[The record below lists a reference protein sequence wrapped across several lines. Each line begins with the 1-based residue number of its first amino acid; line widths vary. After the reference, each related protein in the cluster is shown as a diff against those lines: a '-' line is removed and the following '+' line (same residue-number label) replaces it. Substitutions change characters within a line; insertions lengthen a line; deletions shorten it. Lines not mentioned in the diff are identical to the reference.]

1 MRHVTDQ
8 EARVADRT
16 KVPDLSQTEPDE
28 DLDIIE
34 PDPSVAVIAA
44 PTLLRRRILAA
55 LDYDRLPVLGHAE
68 SSDAL
73 LDELTGRTPR
83 VVVVAGLAEDP
94 LLEAIEGTAHSLPE
108 SRVVFVTEHLLGG
121 PLRRALRAGAR
132 GAVPAA
138 QIETGLALAVR
149 AASAG
154 MVVVPEAMRER
165 LEPPALSPRERQ
177 VLSLAAEGATSAEI
191 ASHMTVSIGTVK
203 RHLSSCFAK
212 LGVQNRS
219 EALALLVD
227 AEHDPAAASTR

>member
-1 MRHVTDQ
+1 
-8 EARVADRT
+8 VADRT
-16 KVPDLSQTEPDE
+16 KVPHLSQSEPLD

-34 PDPSVAVIAA
+34 PEPSVALIAA
-44 PTLLRRRILAA
+44 PTLLCRRILVA
-55 LDYDRLPVLGHAE
+55 LDYDRLPVLAHAE

-73 LDELTGRTPR
+73 LDTLSGRTPR
-83 VVVVAGLAEDP
+83 VVVVAAPSDEP
-94 LLEAIEGTAHSLPE
+94 LLDAIEASSHNLPE
-108 SRVVFVTEHLLGG
+108 SRVVFVAEHLVGG
-121 PLRRALRAGAR
+121 PLRRALRVGAR

-138 QIETGLALAVR
+138 QIETSLALAVR

-165 LEPPALSPRERQ
+165 LEPPALSPRERE
-177 VLSLAAEGATSAEI
+177 VLALAAEGATSAQI
-191 ASHMTVSIGTVK
+191 ASRLTVSIGTVK

-227 AEHDPAAASTR
+227 AEHDPVGASTR

>member
-1 MRHVTDQ
+1 
-8 EARVADRT
+8 VADGA
-16 KVPDLSQTEPDE
+16 KVPHFYESEPFD
-28 DLDIIE
+28 DFDVIE
-34 PDPSVAVIAA
+34 PEPSVALIAA
-44 PTLLRRRILAA
+44 PTVLCRRILAA
-55 LDYDRLPVLGHAE
+55 LDYDRLPVLAHAE
-68 SSDAL
+68 TSDAL
-73 LDELTGRTPR
+73 LDGLTGGKPR
-83 VVVVAGLAEDP
+83 VVVVAGLADES
-94 LLEAIEGTAHSLPE
+94 LLDVVEATSDHLPE
-108 SRVVFVTEHLLGG
+108 SRVVFVTEHLVGG
-121 PLRRALRAGAR
+121 PLRRALRVGAR

-177 VLSLAAEGATSAEI
+177 VLSLAADGATSAEI
-191 ASHMTVSIGTVK
+191 ASHLTVSIGTVK

-227 AEHDPAAASTR
+227 AEHDPAAASAR